1 MQSKSPQ
8 STASVVEELLPQM
21 IAQSQGHIEVESEN
35 FLEEHPLDDEDN
47 AGLEESGAFELNF
60 AEFPIAHLTRRLP
73 KGVNKHKIQY
83 SDYIN
88 GPQGEYVERK
98 WTIVSA
104 AEHGLGGPTSV
115 RVLFELLQIWKEQNF
130 EKNRIYIG
138 SYYNL
143 IRRLGWPLNG
153 NSYSQVKKDLE
164 SLYGLEVVAEN
175 AFYDKEQNKY
185 VNYKFKPFIGW
196 GMWKQGQIEDD
207 DISDYGFIEI
217 HPSFHNTFKK
227 KSLYYIPIDS
237 ATFRKYTAHEQ
248 KLALYLTKV
257 FNPYR
262 KRVMTEY
269 KRNILSLCK
278 ILPIMGDIYFQK
290 RYLIKAT
297 EGLIKKK
304 FILLENYKLENENII
319 FYNRQQQSM
328 LPFLNTGSSNH
339 KNKVW
344 VKVILEDIMKV
355 CQDPGSEQFY
365 TMVAKKVP
373 DEIIYECL
381 STAKQDGKDPKKLF
395 TFLIQQKGAKY
406 FV

>member
-1 MQSKSPQ
+1 MELKGPQ
-8 STASVVEELLPQM
+8 SSASVMAEHLPQIM
-21 IAQSQGHIEVESEN
+21 AQTHSHIEVESEN
-35 FLEEHPLDDEDN
+35 FLEALTTDDDDSS
-47 AGLEESGAFELNF
+47 GIEESGAFELNF

-73 KGVNKHKIQY
+73 RGVSKHSIQY

-88 GPQGEYVERK
+88 GPKGEYVERK
-98 WTIVSA
+98 WTIAST

-115 RVLFELLQIWKEQNF
+115 GVLFELLQIWKEQNF

-153 NSYSQVKKDLE
+153 NSYKQVKKDLE
-164 SLYGLEVVAEN
+164 SLYGLEVIAEN

-196 GMWKQGQIEDD
+196 GMWKQGQIEEDG
-207 DISDYGFIEI
+207 ISDYGFIEI
-217 HPSFHNTFKK
+217 HPSFHKTFRK

-237 ATFRKYTAHEQ
+237 VTFQKFTSHEQ

-262 KRVMTEY
+262 KKVMTEY
-269 KRNILSLCK
+269 RRNMLSLCK
-278 ILPIMGDIYFQK
+278 ILPIVGDIYFQK

-297 EGLIKKK
+297 EGLIRKK
-304 FILLENYKLENENII
+304 FILLENYKVQDENII

-328 LPFLNTGSSNH
+328 LPLLNTGSSNQ

-344 VKVILEDIMKV
+344 VKVIFEDIMDLCK
-355 CQDPGSEQFY
+355 DPDSERFY
-365 TMVAKKVP
+365 MMVAKRVP
-373 DEIIYECL
+373 DEVIYECL

-406 FV
+406 LV